1 MEWNFQKGDYNIN
14 VSITPSYR
22 CSLCIG
28 KDIEVYAELVQDR
41 NIYGLAFDKN
51 IRLSRDGKL
60 CDVSGFSIEKQMYDE
75 ISREIKNQ
83 RIEDEKQRKIQ
94 QAKKEA
100 EHKQLYDEYMSG
112 NRPIELVETVDSEF
126 WAITVFQPK
135 NEVVYNVLNDLK
147 CISYQWHLNRDLYPK
162 VDTETMTISIKHCRE
177 FYEKTLAN
185 EKARKIKTQ
194 QEELLKPEIQYFTEE
209 TETGINA
216 IVNSNVGDVIT
227 RNYCKYR
234 VIGVTLDV
242 DYPTLRHIACKR
254 IGKQDLNNQ
263 IK

>member
-41 NIYGLAFDKN
+41 NIYGLAFDEN
-51 IRLSRDGKL
+51 IRLLRDGKL

-75 ISREIKNQ
+75 ILSEITKQ
-83 RIEDEKQRKIQ
+83 KLEDEKQRKIQ

-100 EHKQLYDEYMSG
+100 EDKQLYDKYMSG

-135 NEVVYNVLNDLK
+135 NEVAYNVLNDLK
-147 CISYQWHLNRDLYPK
+147 CISYQWHLNRDLYAK
-162 VDTETMTISIKHCRE
+162 VDTETMTINVSDCVAYYNKVKADE
-177 FYEKTLAN
+177 LAKRQ
-185 EKARKIKTQ
+185 ERQ
-194 QEELLKPEIQYFTEE
+194 QEELQKPEIQYFTRELNDDP
-209 TETGINA
+209 IY
-216 IVNSNVGDVIT
+216 NSSVGDIIT
-227 RNYCKYR
+227 RGYCKYR
-234 VIGVTLDV
+234 VTDVTLDC
-242 DYPTLRHIACKR
+242 DYSNLVHITCKR
-254 IGKQDLNNQ
+254 IGKQEL
-263 IK
+263 IIE